1 MIRIL
6 IYKNSISEDSE
17 YKEYILDNDELLV
30 FNDIRDV
37 LTIDVKGNYTI
48 NRKIKYNEYGGYKL
62 VDELEEGKILNFYL
76 YDGVNVVVIDSGK
89 ETKLKYV
96 IKNPFNEGTRAMVMT
111 SLELTK
117 TELKLLLDEK
127 TDKQEVTSM
136 IELNNQGIDL
146 EVSKKVDKEEVISA
160 INLTPEEAK
169 IQASKIK
176 LEGYTTINNN
186 FSVDLEGNMSCNNAD
201 INGELVTAQG
211 VYTGL
216 IFNQNPYGSEHGNI
230 KPLNGE
236 YALTGYE
243 LRDYTYGQAKIAPRV
258 SLEINYSIPTN
269 FVVDHAYVEVKNRQ
283 TTFRAYNME
292 NELLGTYTGNLG
304 PFQIWKGSGFNTN
317 PSYVDINV
325 VSGTARSGLP
335 ETALSGVFQ
344 DGSTGYSFTKTGMVR
359 TKDLKQHLDTAGA
372 LYVTPVPASHGTS
385 SNYPYHSAVA
395 LQSTAWATA
404 KLFVFGWIRKQ

>member
-1 MIRIL
+1 MIKIV
-6 IYKNSISEDSE
+6 IYKNSISENSE
-17 YKEYILDNDELLV
+17 KKEFILDNDELLQ
-30 FNDIRDV
+30 FGQLKDK
-37 LTIDVKGNYTI
+37 LTIDADGKYIIERKVRFNNMGGYVLVEEIETGEIPNFVLFEGINVITI
-48 NRKIKYNEYGGYKL
+48 N
-62 VDELEEGKILNFYL
+62 
-76 YDGVNVVVIDSGK
+76 SGK
-89 ETKLKYV
+89 ETKVQYV
-96 IKNPFNEGTRAMVMT
+96 VKSLYNKGTRALVDT
-111 SLELTK
+111 QIAISTHELQ
-117 TELKLLLDEK
+117 LQLNEK
-127 TDKQEVTSM
+127 TDVQEVTSM
-136 IELNNQGIDL
+136 INLNNQGIMN
-146 EVSKKVDKEEVISA
+146 EVSKKVGEDEIISK
-160 INLTPEEAK
+160 INQTPEEIK

-292 NELLGTYTGNLG
+292 NQLLGTYTGNLG
-304 PFQIWKGSGFNTN
+304 PFQVWKGSGFNTS

-335 ETALSGVFQ
+335 ETALSGVFE

-359 TKDLKQHLDTAGA
+359 TKDLKQHLDAAGA

-385 SNYPYHSAVA
+385 SNYPYHSVVA